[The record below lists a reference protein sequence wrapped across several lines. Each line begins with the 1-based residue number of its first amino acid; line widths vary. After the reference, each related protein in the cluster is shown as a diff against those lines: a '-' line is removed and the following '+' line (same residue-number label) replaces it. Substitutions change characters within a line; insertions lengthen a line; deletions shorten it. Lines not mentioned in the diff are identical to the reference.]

1 MRLTFDNAII
11 SSTFDDEEQFE
22 GFKSLMF
29 EAGKNEFSESSMT
42 LAKANKKIAEVFAEM
57 TGLEAGKKYS
67 RTEIRRA
74 IRRMSNDPVC
84 FDLIEEVLDDIIT
97 TGWEENPWFNE
108 FVEKRNLAL
117 GDLPTFVTEDDT
129 ILAVEKVAG
138 NHHDLRRQR
147 LGVGTAVTPATAWYG
162 VKVYAEFERILTGQ
176 EDWSKLVA
184 KVGEA
189 FVKYVVDFTYS
200 AIQQAVTR
208 MSTEAKFHNSGS
220 LSYNNVIA
228 LAGEVEAVNDGCE
241 VIIMGTKAAL
251 ANLYAI
257 APVQWISNEMM
268 QERNQTGKLGIWQ
281 GYRLVE
287 IPNRYTDKS
296 LTTKLAKDDQIMFIP
311 VSADNKLVAMVDEG
325 DGVVTEIN
333 DQAHHMDMTYDYEYQ
348 RKMGFALLLRRKFGV
363 WDQIV

>member
-1 MRLTFDNAII
+1 MRLTFDNAVI
-11 SSTFDDEEQFE
+11 SSTFEDEEQFN
-22 GFKSLMF
+22 GFKQLMF
-29 EAGKNEFSESSMT
+29 EAGKNEFSESGMT

-74 IRRMSNDPVC
+74 VRKVANDPVC
-84 FDLIEEVLDDIIT
+84 FDLIEEVLDNLIT
-97 TGWEENPWFNE
+97 VGWEENPWFNE
-108 FVEKRNLAL
+108 FVEKRNTAL

-129 ILAVEKVAG
+129 ILTVEKVAG

-147 LGVGTAVTPATAWYG
+147 LGVGTAVTPKTDWYG

-184 KVGEA
+184 KVAEA
-189 FVKYVVDFTYS
+189 FVKYVVNFTYS
-200 AIQQAVTR
+200 AIDQAVTR
-208 MSTEAKFHNSGS
+208 MATEAKFHKSGS
-220 LSYNNVIA
+220 LTYANVIA

-241 VIIMGTKAAL
+241 VVIMGTKAAL

-257 APVQWISNEMM
+257 APAQWISEGMKD
-268 QERNQTGKLGIWQ
+268 ERNQTGKLGIWQ

-287 IPNRYTDKS
+287 IPNRYVDKT
-296 LTTKLAKDDQIMFIP
+296 LTNKLTKDDQIMFIP
-311 VSADNKLVAMVDEG
+311 VSADTKLVAMVDEG
-325 DGVVTEIN
+325 DGIVTEIN
-333 DQAHHMDMTYDYEYQ
+333 DQAVHMDMTYDYEYQ
-348 RKMGFALLLRRKFGV
+348 RKMGFALMLRRKFGV